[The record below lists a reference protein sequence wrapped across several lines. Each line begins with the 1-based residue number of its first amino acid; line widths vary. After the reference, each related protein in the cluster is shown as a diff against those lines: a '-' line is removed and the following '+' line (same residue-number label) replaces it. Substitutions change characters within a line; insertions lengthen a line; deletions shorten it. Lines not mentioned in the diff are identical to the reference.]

1 MEIQLINKE
10 LIESLLKQAGLSER
24 KRQAFDLRTTPDDQS
39 QRMLNALEVGTVVP
53 IHRHEESSET
63 NICISGRLDVIFYE
77 EQPNIDAGGPGRDFK
92 EFFRTELCPA
102 KGNYGIQIPMGVWHT
117 IEVKEPSCIFEG
129 KDGPY
134 KG

>member
-39 QRMLNALEVGTVVP
+39 QRMLNALEVGTIVP

-77 EQPNIDAGGPGRDFK
+77 KLHNIDAGGPGRDFK

-129 KDGPY
+129 KDGKY